1 MMPSAD
7 LNNYGFTPPQMA
19 NVSGDG
25 LNILDDFIEMFRQAE
40 IACGPSSLKLQNL
53 PAADADVNIKA
64 QWFRQASPEIVRYI
78 IGAEK
83 NRKFRFCRKSERA
96 LINQRESFVKSINKK
111 LNDYQKKKKITQS
124 EYDKQINT
132 IDNKIKAYEAL
143 AQNYA
148 EDSVNKVRTIDS
160 INKTI
165 KNLYSLRESYSKMEV
180 VPDSNE
186 TGEPTASSASPDSAD
201 SSDPTDSADPTASA
215 DSSDPT
221 DSADPTASTDS
232 ADQSYSV
239 QKNISKSEN
248 VDKESNNIREEKI
261 NNKKSLTGS
270 KKSSKSDTIKQSGND
285 GTVISRTDSI
295 EPEDGYAINPVNGE
309 YIKVYSMKH
318 RMRMNELLQ
327 EGINTMMRIKATTL
341 TVRGEHGEEFELNPA
356 TMTEV
361 YVKDKDGKIK
371 ARLDMALLLNPD
383 TPEREAL
390 KEQLNVFHYGQS
402 LMNILTEVN
411 GRLTISPSE
420 FLGVPSQILGARPLF
435 VKQGMS
441 EQHAIKYTVDSAV
454 MLTPKSRLVKQDN
467 FLNDGDYF
475 SKQHMVEISN
485 GLTRALSPIAKLIRS
500 ILFKNVEVWHND
512 ETTFICQELTRPSD
526 DSLQSG
532 RSKNYVW
539 VLVTGKHEK
548 YQGVVYLAARSREK
562 QEFFN
567 QFEGS
572 LTPDKLAIR
581 ALVTDGYLVYSSAVE
596 ELEEMLGRKVKH
608 ACCYFHLRQY
618 FIEALEL
625 MQIDDIFYA
634 VCTGNAKD
642 YYERVENEC
651 KKRNVK
657 LSYKA
662 STLLFITFL
671 IELILRLDED
681 FADKDKATLED
692 RRHRLSATLVS
703 QMYDEIEAL
712 IRDTKGASIETDKNG
727 KQKVKSE
734 FKFGWTEAVTYAIN
748 NKEALTAFLDDGDIE
763 LTDNI
768 AELMIRDVVRTR
780 KTSQHFYSEDG
791 YRAYAD
797 LMTII
802 KTAMLLNINPYI
814 YIQWALD
821 NIKLRVEEY
830 RLSRKTGSTAQIC
843 FLPKPITVQDEND
856 KTIRLGLY
864 SEDYDCCFDK
874 INVEGL
880 DPWTYDE
887 VMGKEMQR
895 LKNPVK
901 ENE

>member
-1 MMPSAD
+1 MCETKV
-7 LNNYGFTPPQMA
+7 NNYGFTHPQMA

-53 PAADADVNIKA
+53 PAADAEKNIKA

-83 NRKFRFCRKSERA
+83 NRKFRFGRKSERA

-124 EYDKQINT
+124 EYDKQIST
-132 IDNKIKAYEAL
+132 IDSKIKAYEAL
-143 AQNYA
+143 AQSYA
-148 EDSVNKVRTIDS
+148 EESVNKARTIDS

-165 KNLYSLRESYSKMEV
+165 SNLYSLKESYSKMDV
-180 VPDSNE
+180 VPDCNK
-186 TGEPTASSASPDSAD
+186 TGEPNAQADSAD
-201 SSDPTDSADPTASA
+201 SADSTDSTDSADP
-215 DSSDPT
+215 
-221 DSADPTASTDS
+221 TDS

-239 QKNISKSEN
+239 QTNISKSEDA
-248 VDKESNNIREEKI
+248 DKESNNIREEKL
-261 NNKKSLTGS
+261 NKKKSQSGS
-270 KKSSKSDTIKQSGND
+270 KKSSKSDTIKQSGID
-285 GTVISRTDSI
+285 VTIISRTDSI
-295 EPEDGYAINPVNGE
+295 EPEDGFAINPKNGE
-309 YIKVYSMKH
+309 YIRVYAMKH

-548 YQGVVYLAARSREK
+548 YQGVVYLAAKSREK

-572 LTPDKLAIR
+572 LTPDKLAMR
-581 ALVTDGYLVYSSAVE
+581 AMVTDGYQVYSSAVE

-642 YYERVENEC
+642 YSERVENEC

-692 RRHRLSATLVS
+692 RRHRISASLVS

-768 AELMIRDVVRTR
+768 AELMIRDVVITR

-814 YIQWALD
+814 YIQWTLD

-843 FLPKPITVQDEND
+843 FLPKPITVQDENG

-880 DPWTYDE
+880 DPWTFDE

-901 ENE
+901 ENA

>member
-1 MMPSAD
+1 M
-7 LNNYGFTPPQMA
+7 
-19 NVSGDG
+19 
-25 LNILDDFIEMFRQAE
+25 
-40 IACGPSSLKLQNL
+40 
-53 PAADADVNIKA
+53 
-64 QWFRQASPEIVRYI
+64 
-78 IGAEK
+78 
-83 NRKFRFCRKSERA
+83 
-96 LINQRESFVKSINKK
+96 
-111 LNDYQKKKKITQS
+111 
-124 EYDKQINT
+124 
-132 IDNKIKAYEAL
+132 
-143 AQNYA
+143 
-148 EDSVNKVRTIDS
+148 
-160 INKTI
+160 
-165 KNLYSLRESYSKMEV
+165 
-180 VPDSNE
+180 
-186 TGEPTASSASPDSAD
+186 
-201 SSDPTDSADPTASA
+201 
-215 DSSDPT
+215 
-221 DSADPTASTDS
+221 
-232 ADQSYSV
+232 
-239 QKNISKSEN
+239 
-248 VDKESNNIREEKI
+248 
-261 NNKKSLTGS
+261 
-270 KKSSKSDTIKQSGND
+270 
-285 GTVISRTDSI
+285 
-295 EPEDGYAINPVNGE
+295 
-309 YIKVYSMKH
+309 
-318 RMRMNELLQ
+318 
-327 EGINTMMRIKATTL
+327 
-341 TVRGEHGEEFELNPA
+341 
-356 TMTEV
+356 
-361 YVKDKDGKIK
+361 
-371 ARLDMALLLNPD
+371 
-383 TPEREAL
+383 
-390 KEQLNVFHYGQS
+390 
-402 LMNILTEVN
+402 
-411 GRLTISPSE
+411 
-420 FLGVPSQILGARPLF
+420 
-435 VKQGMS
+435 
-441 EQHAIKYTVDSAV
+441 
-454 MLTPKSRLVKQDN
+454 
-467 FLNDGDYF
+467 
-475 SKQHMVEISN
+475 
-485 GLTRALSPIAKLIRS
+485 
-500 ILFKNVEVWHND
+500 
-512 ETTFICQELTRPSD
+512 
-526 DSLQSG
+526 
-532 RSKNYVW
+532 
-539 VLVTGKHEK
+539 
-548 YQGVVYLAARSREK
+548 VYLAAKSREK

-572 LTPDKLAIR
+572 LTPDKLAMR
-581 ALVTDGYLVYSSAVE
+581 AMVTDGYQVYSSAVE

-642 YYERVENEC
+642 YSERVENEC

-681 FADKDKATLED
+681 FADKDKASLED
-692 RRHRLSATLVS
+692 RRHRISASLVS

>member
-1 MMPSAD
+1 MMHSAD
-7 LNNYGFTPPQMA
+7 LNNYGFTHPQMA

-53 PAADADVNIKA
+53 PAADAEKNIKA

-83 NRKFRFCRKSERA
+83 NRKFRFGSKSERA

-124 EYDKQINT
+124 EYDKQIST
-132 IDNKIKAYEAL
+132 IDSKIKAYEAL
-143 AQNYA
+143 AQSYA
-148 EDSVNKVRTIDS
+148 EESVNKARTIDS

-165 KNLYSLRESYSKMEV
+165 SNLYSLKESYSKMDV
-180 VPDSNE
+180 VPDCNK
-186 TGEPTASSASPDSAD
+186 TGEPNAQADSAD
-201 SSDPTDSADPTASA
+201 SADSTDSTDSADP
-215 DSSDPT
+215 
-221 DSADPTASTDS
+221 TDS

-239 QKNISKSEN
+239 QTNISKSEDA
-248 VDKESNNIREEKI
+248 DKESNNIREEKL
-261 NNKKSLTGS
+261 NKKKSQSGS
-270 KKSSKSDTIKQSGND
+270 KKSSKSDTIKQSGID
-285 GTVISRTDSI
+285 VTIISRTDSI
-295 EPEDGYAINPVNGE
+295 EPEDGFAINPKNGE
-309 YIKVYSMKH
+309 YIRVYAMKH

-548 YQGVVYLAARSREK
+548 YQGVVYLAAKSREK

-572 LTPDKLAIR
+572 LTPDKLAMR
-581 ALVTDGYLVYSSAVE
+581 AMVTDGYQVYSSAVE

-642 YYERVENEC
+642 YSERVENEC

-768 AELMIRDVVRTR
+768 AELMIRDVVITR

-814 YIQWALD
+814 YIQWTLD

-843 FLPKPITVQDEND
+843 FLPKPITVQDENG

-880 DPWTYDE
+880 DPWTFDE

-901 ENE
+901 ENA

>member
-1 MMPSAD
+1 MMHSAD
-7 LNNYGFTPPQMA
+7 LNNYGFTHPQMA

-53 PAADADVNIKA
+53 PAADAEKNIKA

-83 NRKFRFCRKSERA
+83 NRKFRFGSKSERA

-132 IDNKIKAYEAL
+132 IDSKIKAYEAL
-143 AQNYA
+143 AQSYA

-165 KNLYSLRESYSKMEV
+165 SNLYSLKESYSKMDV
-180 VPDSNE
+180 VPDCNK
-186 TGEPTASSASPDSAD
+186 TGEPNAPT
-201 SSDPTDSADPTASA
+201 DPTDPTYTT
-215 DSSDPT
+215 DPT
-221 DSADPTASTDS
+221 DPTDS

-239 QKNISKSEN
+239 QKNISKSEDA
-248 VDKESNNIREEKI
+248 DKESNNIREEKL
-261 NNKKSLTGS
+261 NKKKSQSGS
-270 KKSSKSDTIKQSGND
+270 KKSSKSDTIKQSGID
-285 GTVISRTDSI
+285 VTIISRNDSI
-295 EPEDGYAINPVNGE
+295 EPEDGFAINPKNGE
-309 YIKVYSMKH
+309 YIRVYAMKH

-467 FLNDGDYF
+467 FLNNGDYF

-548 YQGVVYLAARSREK
+548 YQGVVYLAAKSREK

-572 LTPDKLAIR
+572 LTPDKLAMR
-581 ALVTDGYLVYSSAVE
+581 AMVTDGYQVYSSAVE

-642 YYERVENEC
+642 YSERVENEC

-681 FADKDKATLED
+681 FADKDKASLED
-692 RRHRLSATLVS
+692 RRHRISASLVS

-768 AELMIRDVVRTR
+768 AELMIRDVVITR

-843 FLPKPITVQDEND
+843 FIPKPITVQDENG

>member
-1 MMPSAD
+1 MMHSAD
-7 LNNYGFTPPQMA
+7 LNNYGFTHPQMA

-53 PAADADVNIKA
+53 PAADAEKNIKA

-83 NRKFRFCRKSERA
+83 NRKFRFGSKSERA

-132 IDNKIKAYEAL
+132 IDSKIKAYEAL
-143 AQNYA
+143 AQSYA

-165 KNLYSLRESYSKMEV
+165 SNLYSLKESYSKMDV
-180 VPDSNE
+180 VPDCNK
-186 TGEPTASSASPDSAD
+186 TGEPNAPTDPTYTT
-201 SSDPTDSADPTASA
+201 DPTDP
-215 DSSDPT
+215 
-221 DSADPTASTDS
+221 TDS

-239 QKNISKSEN
+239 QKNISKSEDA
-248 VDKESNNIREEKI
+248 DKESNNIREEKL
-261 NNKKSLTGS
+261 NKKKSQSGS
-270 KKSSKSDTIKQSGND
+270 KKSSKSDTIKQSGID
-285 GTVISRTDSI
+285 VTIISRNDSI
-295 EPEDGYAINPVNGE
+295 EPEDGFAINPKNGE
-309 YIKVYSMKH
+309 YIRVYAMKH

-467 FLNDGDYF
+467 FLNNGDYF

-548 YQGVVYLAARSREK
+548 YQGVVYLAAKSREK

-572 LTPDKLAIR
+572 LTPDKLAMR
-581 ALVTDGYLVYSSAVE
+581 AMVTDGYQVYSSAVE

-642 YYERVENEC
+642 YSERVENEC

-681 FADKDKATLED
+681 FADKDKASLED
-692 RRHRLSATLVS
+692 RRHRISASLVS

-768 AELMIRDVVRTR
+768 AELMIRDVVITR

-843 FLPKPITVQDEND
+843 FIPKPITVQDENG

>member
-132 IDNKIKAYEAL
+132 IDSKIKAYEAL

-186 TGEPTASSASPDSAD
+186 TGEPTASSASPD
-201 SSDPTDSADPTASA
+201 SA

-411 GRLTISPSE
+411 GI
-420 FLGVPSQILGARPLF
+420 
-435 VKQGMS
+435 
-441 EQHAIKYTVDSAV
+441 
-454 MLTPKSRLVKQDN
+454 
-467 FLNDGDYF
+467 
-475 SKQHMVEISN
+475 
-485 GLTRALSPIAKLIRS
+485 
-500 ILFKNVEVWHND
+500 
-512 ETTFICQELTRPSD
+512 
-526 DSLQSG
+526 
-532 RSKNYVW
+532 
-539 VLVTGKHEK
+539 
-548 YQGVVYLAARSREK
+548 
-562 QEFFN
+562 
-567 QFEGS
+567 
-572 LTPDKLAIR
+572 
-581 ALVTDGYLVYSSAVE
+581 
-596 ELEEMLGRKVKH
+596 
-608 ACCYFHLRQY
+608 
-618 FIEALEL
+618 
-625 MQIDDIFYA
+625 IF
-634 VCTGNAKD
+634 
-642 YYERVENEC
+642 
-651 KKRNVK
+651 
-657 LSYKA
+657 
-662 STLLFITFL
+662 
-671 IELILRLDED
+671 
-681 FADKDKATLED
+681 
-692 RRHRLSATLVS
+692 
-703 QMYDEIEAL
+703 
-712 IRDTKGASIETDKNG
+712 
-727 KQKVKSE
+727 
-734 FKFGWTEAVTYAIN
+734 
-748 NKEALTAFLDDGDIE
+748 
-763 LTDNI
+763 
-768 AELMIRDVVRTR
+768 
-780 KTSQHFYSEDG
+780 
-791 YRAYAD
+791 
-797 LMTII
+797 
-802 KTAMLLNINPYI
+802 
-814 YIQWALD
+814 
-821 NIKLRVEEY
+821 
-830 RLSRKTGSTAQIC
+830 
-843 FLPKPITVQDEND
+843 
-856 KTIRLGLY
+856 
-864 SEDYDCCFDK
+864 
-874 INVEGL
+874 
-880 DPWTYDE
+880 
-887 VMGKEMQR
+887 
-895 LKNPVK
+895 
-901 ENE
+901 